1 MNNSKAVYKVDKF
14 DMSIV
19 AEYPTARK
27 ASREN
32 GLRQTRVSE
41 IARDRLVDKGR
52 YIYRYKTDYDPN
64 ESFEGKKNRP
74 VLIGDFK
81 TGQKFAA
88 CCIQEAAEFMPISI
102 SSIQHAV
109 LDDDMLIWGRYKI
122 KYLR

>member
-1 MNNSKAVYKVDKF
+1 MNNQKAVYKCDKF

-19 AEYPTARK
+19 AKYPSATEACIQ
-27 ASREN
+27 N
-32 GLRQTRVSE
+32 GLRRARVSE

-52 YIYRYKTDYDPN
+52 YIYRYKNDYDPN

-81 TGQKFAA
+81 TGKKFAA
-88 CCIQEAAEFMPISI
+88 CCIQEAADFMPISI
-102 SSIQHAV
+102 SSMQHAV
-109 LDDDMLIWGRYKI
+109 IDSDMLICGRYKI